1 MDQQKI
7 GAFIKE
13 MRKELGL
20 TQSQLAEKLNI
31 SNKAISKWETGGG
44 MPDVSLIT
52 PLCEALNITSEELF
66 AGEKA
71 TVPKDESQPVKAKKR
86 YDIVAFIIVFIFI
99 ALILVFLIMLS
110 KKISI
115 DKNEISAPTLT
126 STVTNE
132 RTPTII
138 YTPTGTLILTPT
150 ETLIPTPTDTLILT
164 PTGTLAP
171 TPTGTPTPTVTQK
184 PTATPVPTATPTL
197 APTPTPVWGERVID
211 IDFEEESDL
220 AGVTPFSK
228 GNLQLIAGN
237 GGRVLEYSGG
247 TRRWASPAILLNNK
261 LESESIYLFE
271 CDICFIETPDQTW
284 EDDKTQISIPL
295 YLRNSVTF
303 ERSGIGVAY
312 IPNEENTWFHISV
325 VLDIN
330 GKNSTLVPGHQTIR
344 EAKYENFDI
353 LCYDTIIDESK
364 QNTVLIDNI
373 VITREAK

>member
-71 TVPKDESQPVKAKKR
+71 AVPKDESQPVKAKKR

-110 KKISI
+110 KTISI

-138 YTPTGTLILTPT
+138 YTPA
-150 ETLIPTPTDTLILT
+150 DTLILT
-164 PTGTLAP
+164 PTGTLAPTPTGTLVPTPTRTP

-197 APTPTPVWGERVID
+197 APTPTPVWGERV
-211 IDFEEESDL
+211 
-220 AGVTPFSK
+220 
-228 GNLQLIAGN
+228 
-237 GGRVLEYSGG
+237 
-247 TRRWASPAILLNNK
+247 
-261 LESESIYLFE
+261 
-271 CDICFIETPDQTW
+271 
-284 EDDKTQISIPL
+284 
-295 YLRNSVTF
+295 
-303 ERSGIGVAY
+303 
-312 IPNEENTWFHISV
+312 
-325 VLDIN
+325 
-330 GKNSTLVPGHQTIR
+330 
-344 EAKYENFDI
+344 
-353 LCYDTIIDESK
+353 
-364 QNTVLIDNI
+364 
-373 VITREAK
+373 